1 MLLKT
6 KPWWVGC
13 TMLQVW
19 FHPMCWRLSYT
30 KPAPAG
36 QPGHCQQLA
45 AMVCLGCVG
54 SLAWLLRQIN
64 AALDR
69 L

>member
-6 KPWWVGC
+6 KPWLVGC

-36 QPGHCQQLA
+36 RE
-45 AMVCLGCVG
+45 VCAKLDSAYWYISVG
-54 SLAWLLRQIN
+54 PFTVCGRYLQ
-64 AALDR
+64 
-69 L
+69 